1 MATTN
6 ASDNNPPKPNPKTG
20 RSLAVRQA
28 AARAAVTA
36 RNSQTRGRPRLAP
49 SRHGREFISASTV
62 LVWRM

>member
-6 ASDNNPPKPNPKTG
+6 ANGNNPPKPNSKTG

-36 RNSQTRGRPRLAP
+36 SKKTGRPVDARVQKLAD
-49 SRHGREFISASTV
+49 SR
-62 LVWRM
+62 